1 MTIGGNMTS
10 HRFKKLVREAKE
22 SFHSEE
28 GAVRLVQLNAN
39 GTIAKVWEPSEA
51 DEIPAGTT
59 VHVQACPMIWAVL
72 AGDEVDDKRRE
83 EYGKHSTFIANV
95 PNAKGQLEAWLV
107 LSRQEAITIA
117 DTWGIR

>member
-1 MTIGGNMTS
+1 MTIGGNMTA
-10 HRFKKLVREAKE
+10 HRFKRLVREAKE
-22 SFHSEE
+22 SFHSDE

-39 GTIAKVWEPSEA
+39 GTIEKVWEPSDA

-72 AGDEVDDKRRE
+72 AGDEVEQKDRTD
-83 EYGKHSTFIANV
+83 YGKHATFLANV
-95 PNAKGQLEAWLV
+95 PDAKGHLDAWLV